1 MEGRV
6 PVIKFVFFGRQE
18 LAALGQLK
26 KNRGLDRRLT
36 VRETKQLCIKYNISR
51 MEAKILYLDHRKEP

>member
-26 KNRGLDRRLT
+26 KKIEDWIEGLLYGKRNSY
-36 VRETKQLCIKYNISR
+36 VSNIT
-51 MEAKILYLDHRKEP
+51 

>member
-26 KNRGLDRRLT
+26 KIEDWIEGL
-36 VRETKQLCIKYNISR
+36 
-51 MEAKILYLDHRKEP
+51 LYGK